1 MRLVEVGDE
10 AFYDFILVA
19 WRDDYL
25 RAGMERGQIV
35 SVHVGNQFANGFCG
49 RDVGGHLVVGLPLIY
64 VQLFERDVGIGL
76 YLAAHVV
83 QAFEGSHAGCAHSY
97 GLAVVLQQLF
107 ERCSAYAHVLGV
119 HGVALNFFALYGF
132 ESACANV

>member
-1 MRLVEVGDE
+1 MPISVYKGRDKQQQRALRLVEVGDE

-49 RDVGGHLVVGLPLIY
+49 RDVRG
-64 VQLFERDVGIGL
+64 R
-76 YLAAHVV
+76 
-83 QAFEGSHAGCAHSY
+83 
-97 GLAVVLQQLF
+97 
-107 ERCSAYAHVLGV
+107 
-119 HGVALNFFALYGF
+119 
-132 ESACANV
+132 